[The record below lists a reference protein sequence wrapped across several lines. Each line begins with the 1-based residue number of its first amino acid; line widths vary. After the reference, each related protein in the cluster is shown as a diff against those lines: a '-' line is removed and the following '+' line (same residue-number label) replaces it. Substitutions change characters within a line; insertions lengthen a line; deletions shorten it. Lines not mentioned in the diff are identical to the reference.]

1 MGGYGSV
8 LLLTS
13 KYGAIQLENTH
24 SMITDDFKDWFGLVF
39 FYYYFGVKMCLINWI
54 FITISHTHFKAK
66 KHFFF
71 PLDNFNSPE

>member
-24 SMITDDFKDWFGLVF
+24 SMITDDFKGWFGLGF
-39 FYYYFGVKMCLINWI
+39 FLLFWCENVPYQ
-54 FITISHTHFKAK
+54 
-66 KHFFF
+66 
-71 PLDNFNSPE
+71 LDFH